1 MSDAHLTGRNS
12 DEIVFHFDVERHSI
26 PLKQF
31 IDTAR
36 STQTVIDDFNEQL
49 FDKKLRYELRVRP
62 PETGGLMEVLGLVIL
77 GGGGAMWG
85 FLATDIGKAFIKG
98 LTGEEPAHWAEH
110 FGKKARDEIEKR
122 KSKKG
127 EPTID
132 VALPEAQEIVSD
144 DNEIDARLLVEMI
157 ISFLA
162 ANVDKLEQVGI
173 TPAKFQKAFSGRNTI
188 YKACI
193 ENPEVKGL
201 SFDRTHNFPI
211 KRADFPRQ
219 ITHIPEVVEPETAQQ
234 IAWSVESVDIIVNSP
249 NWKRDGR
256 KWQAATNKFQDI
268 AFSIEDET
276 FWYHVDI
283 KDIKPDIR
291 DNMRVQ
297 WAYPAGLSKPA
308 NVRVLKV
315 LTYNGKDISQ
325 PLSESELKRIL
336 EEPYIIEPDVPDLF
350 SNEENSRK
358 LDDDG
363 GEN

>member
-1 MSDAHLTGRNS
+1 MIDGHPTGRNH
-12 DEIVFHFDVERHSI
+12 DEIVFHFDVERPSI

-36 STQTVIDDFNEQL
+36 STQAVIDDFNEQL
-49 FDKKLRYELRVRP
+49 FDKKLRYELRVRT
-62 PETGGLMEVLGLVIL
+62 PEPGGLMEVLGLVIL

-98 LTGEEPAHWAEH
+98 LTGEEPAYWAEH
-110 FGKKARDEIEKR
+110 LGKKTHDSIAKK
-122 KSKKG
+122 KSKDQ
-127 EPTID
+127 ESSTE
-132 VALPEAQEIVSD
+132 VVLPETQEIVSE
-144 DNEIDARLLVEMI
+144 DNEIHARLLIEML

-173 TPAKFQKAFSGRNTI
+173 TPAKFQKAFSGRNSI

-193 ENPEVKGL
+193 DNPDVKGL
-201 SFDRTHNFPI
+201 SFDRSHDFPI

-219 ITHIPEVVEPETAQQ
+219 ITHIPEFVAQEVDQQ
-234 IAWSVESVDIIVNSP
+234 IAWSVESVDIVVNSP
-249 NWKRDGR
+249 NWKKEGR

-276 FWYHVDI
+276 FWHHVDI

-325 PLSESELKRIL
+325 PLSENELKRIL
-336 EEPYIIEPDVPDLF
+336 EEPYVVEPDVPDLF
-350 SNEENSRK
+350 NNEENDRK
-358 LDDDG
+358 SDDDEG
-363 GEN
+363 KN

>member
-1 MSDAHLTGRNS
+1 MIERHTTGGN
-12 DEIVFHFDVERHSI
+12 DGEIVFHFDVERHSI

-31 IDTAR
+31 IETAR
-36 STQTVIDDFNEQL
+36 STQLIIDDFNEQL
-49 FDKKLRYELRVRP
+49 FDKKLRYDLHVRS
-62 PETGGLMEVLGLVIL
+62 PEIGGLMEVLGLIL
-77 GGGGAMWG
+77 GGGGVMWA

-98 LTGEEPAHWAEH
+98 LTGEDPAYWAEH
-110 FGKKARDEIEKR
+110 FGKKIREEIEKR
-122 KSKKG
+122 KNKKEELSK
-127 EPTID
+127 E
-132 VALPEAQEIVSD
+132 VAMPEAKEIVSD
-144 DNEIDARLLVEMI
+144 NNEIDARLLVEII

-173 TPAKFQKAFSGRNTI
+173 TPAKFQKAFSGRNAI

-193 ENPEVKGL
+193 DNPEVKGL
-201 SFDRTHNFPI
+201 SFDRTHDFPI

-219 ITHIPEVVEPETAQQ
+219 IAHIPDIIEPETAQQ
-234 IAWSVESVDIIVNSP
+234 IAWSVESVDIVVNSP

-276 FWYHVDI
+276 FWHHVDI

-315 LTYNGKDISQ
+315 LTYNGKQISQ
-325 PLSESELKRIL
+325 PLSESDLKGIL
-336 EEPYIIEPDVPDLF
+336 EEPYIIEPDAPDLF
-350 SNEENSRK
+350 SNDEKHRIQNEN
-358 LDDDG
+358 G
-363 GEN
+363 GNS

>member
-1 MSDAHLTGRNS
+1 MIERHTTGRNG

-36 STQTVIDDFNEQL
+36 STQMVIDDFNEQL
-49 FDKKLRYELRVRP
+49 FDNKLRYELRVRS

-77 GGGGAMWG
+77 GGGGAMWA

-98 LTGEEPAHWAEH
+98 LTGEEPAYWAEY
-110 FGKKARDEIEKR
+110 FGKKTRDGIEKR
-122 KSKKG
+122 KSKKK
-127 EPTID
+127 ELSKE
-132 VALPEAQEIVSD
+132 VAMPEAK
-144 DNEIDARLLVEMI
+144 EIDARLLVEMI

-173 TPAKFQKAFSGRNTI
+173 TPAKFQRSFSGRNAI

-193 ENPEVKGL
+193 DNPEVKGL
-201 SFDRTHNFPI
+201 SFDRTHDFPI

-219 ITHIPEVVEPETAQQ
+219 ITHIPEVIEPEAAQQ

-276 FWYHVDI
+276 FWHHVDI

-308 NVRVLKV
+308 SVRVLKV

-336 EEPYIIEPDVPDLF
+336 EEPYIIEPDAPDLF
-350 SNEENSRK
+350 SNEEKHRK
-358 LDDDG
+358 LDENG
-363 GEN
+363 GH